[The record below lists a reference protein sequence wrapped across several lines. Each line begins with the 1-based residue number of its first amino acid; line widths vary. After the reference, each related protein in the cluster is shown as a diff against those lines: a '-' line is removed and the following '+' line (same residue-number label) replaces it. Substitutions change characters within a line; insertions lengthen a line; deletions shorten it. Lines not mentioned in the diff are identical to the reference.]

1 MQPAAHRRKNIKKL
15 FQSFPEL
22 VPGISL
28 LPRLGQVSEIVN
40 EVVSRYDP
48 TKSVLSAFGKA
59 KTERVPYLKRRSKP
73 ADVPILAAVGG
84 FAGEA
89 VRLFRLEEEY
99 TGWEEKE
106 DICLRAL
113 NPVIKEQCWWFGNG
127 SPIQQVCFGR
137 VGGNTTSWLAIRYH
151 GATTILQPFLHPDVV
166 PPRPLHSSYSK
177 KVLQSPSRLDSNPII
192 TLPVGWTGG
201 SPHADISFS
210 IWNAL
215 QFAIIDQQ
223 GCWTTW
229 ELERP
234 SPNSRTWTVKAGP
247 KGKLTTAHSDGW
259 GAISWAGDERT
270 IVIARRKSF
279 SVFNLG
285 EPSKRLTAPDLQLS
299 KSSDWILDM
308 KISPSDDAHI
318 FIVTSTRI
326 FWLRIAP
333 SDQSHGKE
341 DGDSRAL
348 ILLSWRHFR
357 DESDTSLKLNVL
369 NDERSMSLQNGY
381 LRVY

>member
-1 MQPAAHRRKNIKKL
+1 MQLAAHRRKNIKKL
-15 FQSFPEL
+15 TQSFPEL

-28 LPRLGQVSEIVN
+28 LPRLGQVSEIIN
-40 EVVSRYDP
+40 EVTSRYEP
-48 TKSVLSAFGKA
+48 TKSVLLAFGKA
-59 KTERVPYLKRRSKP
+59 KTERAPYLKRRSKP
-73 ADVPILAAVGG
+73 PDVPILAVVGG
-84 FAGEA
+84 SAEEA

-99 TGWEEKE
+99 IGWEENE
-106 DICLRAL
+106 DICLRAP
-113 NPVIKEQCWWFGNG
+113 NPAIREQCWWFGNG

-137 VGGNTTSWLAIRYH
+137 VGGDTTSWLAIRYH
-151 GATTILQPFLHPDVV
+151 GATTILQPFLHPDIV
-166 PPRPLHSSYSK
+166 PPRPLHSSYSTE
-177 KVLQSPSRLDSNPII
+177 VPWSPSRLDSNPII
-192 TLPVGWTGG
+192 TLPVEWTGG

-229 ELERP
+229 ELEHP
-234 SPNSRTWTVKAGP
+234 SPKSRTWTVKAGP
-247 KGKLTTAHSDGW
+247 KGKLSTAHSDGW

-279 SVFNLG
+279 SAFKLG
-285 EPSKRLTAPDLQLS
+285 EPSKRLITPDLQLD

-308 KISPSDDAHI
+308 KISPSHDAQI

-341 DGDSRAL
+341 DDNSRASV
-348 ILLSWRHFR
+348 LLSWRHFR
-357 DESDTSLKLNVL
+357 DERDTSLKLNVI
-369 NDERSMSLQNGY
+369 NDERSVSLENGY
-381 LRVY
+381 LHVY